1 MKKYHHLAK
10 SSDVENNDY
19 NLSVST
25 YVEPENTREIIDIV
39 ELNKQIRDIVERE
52 NILRAEIDKII
63 AEIEG

>member
-1 MKKYHHLAK
+1 M
-10 SSDVENNDY
+10 SRTMIII
-19 NLSVST
+19 ST

-52 NILRAEIDKII
+52 NILRVEIDKII